1 MTDKEL
7 RAEII
12 EGIAARCYDNCD
24 GMSRDKCNEFDKL
37 HGGDACKYCGAD
49 QVIDYLHSKNV
60 VIKVDTK
67 TIPLKED

>member
-12 EGIAARCYDNCD
+12 EGIVTRCQENCEKVSQEQCD
-24 GMSRDKCNEFDKL
+24 QYVKR
-37 HGGDACKYCGAD
+37 HGDDACKYCGAD